1 MYLLFHIVQD
11 QLCPLVYSILT
22 IWICFSNDYKLKDQR
37 EWPTKI
43 KWFSMVMEKI
53 SCIVINVT
61 KVWNENNQFS
71 LGISG
76 ANTLSEYFFT
86 FIEWNLS

>member
-43 KWFSMVMEKI
+43 KWFLMVMEKI

-61 KVWNENNQFS
+61 KVLDENNQLP
-71 LGISG
+71 LGLHGVNI
-76 ANTLSEYFFT
+76 LSASFFT
-86 FIEWNLS
+86 FIE